1 LTFLLDTNV
10 LSEARRKS
18 PAVALWI
25 KSTAGAA
32 RYCSVISLGEIEK
45 GIEMRRRTDLDAAAT
60 LSAWR
65 DRLRSEFDERIL
77 PVTTEIALAWGR
89 IAAGRTRDTADA
101 LIAATALVH
110 GLTLVTRNTRD
121 FADLPLRLLDPWAS

>member
-1 LTFLLDTNV
+1 MTFLLDTNV

-18 PAVALWI
+18 PPVALWI
-25 KSTAGAA
+25 RSTAGAA
-32 RYCSVISLGEIEK
+32 RYCSVVSLGEIET
-45 GIEMRRRTDLDAAAT
+45 GIQMRRRSDLEAAAILNT
-60 LSAWR
+60 WR
-65 DRLRSEFDERIL
+65 ERLTVEFGERVL
-77 PVTTEIALAWGR
+77 PITTEIALAWGR

-121 FADLPLRLLDPWAS
+121 FADLPLKLLDPWAS

>member
-1 LTFLLDTNV
+1 MYLLDTNTV
-10 LSEARRKS
+10 SELRRMRPPVRQWLEARAS
-18 PAVALWI
+18 EELFI
-25 KSTAGAA
+25 
-32 RYCSVISLGEIEK
+32 SVISLGEIEK
-45 GIEMRRRTDLDAAAT
+45 SIRRAASSDGAFSARLERWLIETRDLFAANT
-60 LSAWR
+60 
-65 DRLRSEFDERIL
+65 L
-77 PVTTEIALAWGR
+77 PVTAEIALAWGR

>member
-1 LTFLLDTNV
+1 MTFLLDTNV

-18 PAVALWI
+18 PPVALWI
-25 KSTAGAA
+25 RSTAGAA
-32 RYCSVISLGEIEK
+32 RYCSVVSLGEIEK
-45 GIEMRRRTDLDAAAT
+45 GIQMRRRSDLEAAAI
-60 LSAWR
+60 LKAWR
-65 DRLRSEFDERIL
+65 ERLTVEFGERVL
-77 PVTTEIALAWGR
+77 PITTEIALAWGR
-89 IAAGRTRDTADA
+89 IAAGRTRHTADA

>member
-1 LTFLLDTNV
+1 MYLLDTNTV
-10 LSEARRKS
+10 SELRRMRPPVRQWLEAQAS
-18 PAVALWI
+18 EELFI
-25 KSTAGAA
+25 
-32 RYCSVISLGEIEK
+32 SVISLGEIEK
-45 GIEMRRRTDLDAAAT
+45 GIRRAASRDDIFSARLQHWLGETRDLFAANT
-60 LSAWR
+60 LP
-65 DRLRSEFDERIL
+65 I
-77 PVTTEIALAWGR
+77 TTEIALAWGR